1 MTTTQNPEPRKQ
13 SIHNT
18 MITRADVVTKFKELH
33 NKYHRQRGYMISTV
47 PDETSGKFHASSSD
61 RSFVWNETYN
71 RYASETKNIRSCN
84 VCVPLMG
91 RMFNVRLDAP
101 LVQDHRHEFESY
113 FGFGG
118 HCEGYTQTRIIA
130 CYPVKFDDA
139 IDIDEL
145 LVNGSGS
152 GSGSDLVDHAYA
164 KQVLMLLVLGGYV
177 KYWEAVAKLE
187 EWFITEAGID
197 VCDTGKEL
205 LQHVFET
212 MEPEPLKTVESNKAD

>member
-1 MTTTQNPEPRKQ
+1 
-13 SIHNT
+13 
-18 MITRADVVTKFKELH
+18 MITKADVIATFKKLH
-33 NKYHRQRGYMISTV
+33 GKYHRQRGYMISTV
-47 PDETSGKFHASSSD
+47 PDEMSDKFHASSSD
-61 RSFVWNETYN
+61 RRFAWCETYN

-91 RMFNVRLDAP
+91 RTFNVRLDAP

-118 HCEGYTQTRIIA
+118 HCEGYTQNRIIA
-130 CYPVKFDDA
+130 CYPAKFDDA

-145 LVNGSGS
+145 LVNVSGS

-164 KQVLMLLVLGGYV
+164 KQVLMLLVMGGYV
-177 KYWEAVAKLE
+177 KYWEAVAKFE
-187 EWFITEAGID
+187 NWFITEAGID

-212 MEPEPLKTVESNKAD
+212 MEPEPVKSVEPVV

>member
-1 MTTTQNPEPRKQ
+1 MTTT
-13 SIHNT
+13 HNT

-33 NKYHRQRGYMISTV
+33 KKYHRQRGYMISTV
-47 PDETSGKFHASSSD
+47 PDEMSHKFHASSSE
-61 RSFVWNETYN
+61 RRFVWNETYN

-91 RMFNVRLDAP
+91 RTFNVRLDAP

-118 HCEGYTQTRIIA
+118 HCEGYTQNRIIA
-130 CYPVKFDDA
+130 CYPAKFDDA

-152 GSGSDLVDHAYA
+152 GSDLADHAYA

-177 KYWEAVAKLE
+177 KYWEAVAELE
-187 EWFITEAGID
+187 KWFITEAGID

-212 MEPEPLKTVESNKAD
+212 MEPEEKYFEPVKPDSESNEAGLKP

>member
-1 MTTTQNPEPRKQ
+1 
-13 SIHNT
+13 
-18 MITRADVVTKFKELH
+18 MITRADVIATFKKLH
-33 NKYHRQRGYMISTV
+33 GKYHRQRGYMISTV
-47 PDETSGKFHASSSD
+47 PDEMSDKFHASSSD
-61 RSFVWNETYN
+61 RRFAWCETYN

-91 RMFNVRLDAP
+91 RTFNVRLDAP

-118 HCEGYTQTRIIA
+118 HCEGYTQNRIIA
-130 CYPVKFDDA
+130 CYPAKFDDA

-152 GSGSDLVDHAYA
+152 DLADHAYA
-164 KQVLMLLVLGGYV
+164 KQVLMLLVMGGYV
-177 KYWEAVAKLE
+177 KYWEAVAE
-187 EWFITEAGID
+187 FENWFITEAGID

-212 MEPEPLKTVESNKAD
+212 MEPEPVPMPLEPVKESDPAQEQCCAHSQ